1 MLRLLVFLKKYWK
14 WVVLAYIFLFLTS
27 AAGLVIPELIKRA
40 IDTGI
45 GYDPQ
50 TGIASG
56 SRSFLIIA
64 GVAVLVASLLRGAFA
79 FGQTYVG
86 EYISQRVA
94 YDLRNQ
100 LYDRIQRLS
109 FAFHDKA
116 QTGQLMSRTT
126 QDVEAVRFFVATG
139 SLRAISILVIFIA
152 ICVILFIMN
161 WQLALISLACMPI
174 VGYRVMVI
182 GIRLRPIWT
191 NIQEGMARLGIL
203 LQENLS
209 GVKVVRAFSR
219 ERYESIK
226 FEKQAKIL
234 YGDSLLSSKI
244 QAFNTPLMSFIFMLA
259 SGFIIWFGGR
269 EVIAGRLTIGELS
282 QFYVYLAM
290 MMMPIRM
297 LGMMITLVSR
307 GIAAG
312 KRIFEVLDTESAVQ
326 EKPNANELSEVSGL
340 VKFQGVTFSYDSMNP
355 YEIMGPVLEN
365 VNLEAKPGEMV
376 ALLGATGSGKTTL
389 VNLIPRFYDVTS
401 GSITIDGIDVRDV
414 TLSSLRS
421 NVGIVQQDVFLFSA
435 TVEENIA
442 YGAVNATKEEV
453 VAAAKAAYLHDFL
466 ESLPEGYDTW
476 VGERGL
482 TLSGGQKQ
490 RLAIARTILMNPRIL
505 IFDDSTSSVDTETEF
520 LIQRALRDL
529 MKERTTFVIA
539 QRLQTVK
546 DANQILVLDGGT
558 IVERGTH
565 SQLLEEGKIYYQIY
579 ELQLKDQEKAMGKE
593 VER

>member
-1 MLRLLVFLKKYWK
+1 MLVFLMKYWK
-14 WVVLAYIFLFLTS
+14 WVVLAYVFLFLTS
-27 AAGLVIPELIKRA
+27 AAGLGIPELIKRA

-50 TGIASG
+50 TGLAAG
-56 SRSFLIIA
+56 SQSFLIGA
-64 GVAVLVASLLRGAFA
+64 GVAILVAGVLRGVFA
-79 FGQTYVG
+79 FGQTYVS

-116 QTGQLMSRTT
+116 QTGQLMSRAT
-126 QDVEAVRFFVATG
+126 QDVEAVRFFVG
-139 SLRAISILVIFIA
+139 MGGLRGVSILVIFVA
-152 ICVILFIMN
+152 ICVILFMIN
-161 WQLALISLACMPI
+161 WRLALISLACMPI
-174 VGYRVMVI
+174 VGYRVAVV

-191 NIQEGMARLGIL
+191 NIQEGVARLGIL

-219 ERYESIK
+219 ERYESAK

-234 YGDSLLSSKI
+234 YEDSLLSSKI
-244 QAFNTPLMSFIFMLA
+244 QAFNTPLLSFIFMLA

-269 EVIAGRLTIGELS
+269 EVIAERLTIGELS

-312 KRIFEVLDTESAVQ
+312 RRIFEVLDAESAVQ

-355 YEIMGPVLEN
+355 YEIMGPVLED

-389 VNLIPRFYDVTS
+389 VNLLPRFYDVTS
-401 GSITIDGIDVRDV
+401 GSITIDGVDVREV
-414 TLSSLRS
+414 TLASLRN

-442 YGAVNATKEEV
+442 YGAVNATREEV

-466 ESLPEGYDTW
+466 ESLPEGYNTW

-520 LIQRALRDL
+520 LIQRALREL
-529 MKERTTFVIA
+529 MKGRTTFVIA

-546 DANQILVLDGGT
+546 DADQILVLDGGT

-565 SQLLEEGKIYYQIY
+565 SQLLEEGKIYRQIY

-593 VER
+593 VDL